1 MTAIFLNRTR
11 SRIIRFLV
19 RRGPADAKQIGLHTS
34 LSASTVRYNL
44 RLLSTEGL
52 VLVSIP
58 HTPLGPRSRQ
68 FIVDQSAVQR
78 LLRDQGNVPSMDAVM
93 E

>member
-1 MTAIFLNRTR
+1 MTLILMNRTR

-19 RRGPADAKQIGLHTS
+19 QRGPADAKQIGLHTR

-44 RLLSTEGL
+44 RLLSQGGL
-52 VLVSIP
+52 VLVSLP
-58 HTPLGPRSRQ
+58 HTLLGPGPRQ
-68 FIVDQSAVQR
+68 FTVDKSAVRRCLVDEANQAIE
-78 LLRDQGNVPSMDAVM
+78 DHVM